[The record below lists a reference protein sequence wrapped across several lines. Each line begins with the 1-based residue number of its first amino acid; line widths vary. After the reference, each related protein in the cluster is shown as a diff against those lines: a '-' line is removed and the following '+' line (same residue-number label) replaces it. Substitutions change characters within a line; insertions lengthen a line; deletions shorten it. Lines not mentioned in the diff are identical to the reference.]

1 MQLSFS
7 FLLAFVCDKLYI
19 TSTEHKKGRNMAV
32 VLSIRDQANRIIE
45 EIQDVRVAQGKIKD
59 SKSRIIEEAVLALA
73 KKEKEV

>member
-1 MQLSFS
+1 
-7 FLLAFVCDKLYI
+7 
-19 TSTEHKKGRNMAV
+19 MAI

-45 EIQDVRVAQGKIKD
+45 EIQEVRVAQGKVKD